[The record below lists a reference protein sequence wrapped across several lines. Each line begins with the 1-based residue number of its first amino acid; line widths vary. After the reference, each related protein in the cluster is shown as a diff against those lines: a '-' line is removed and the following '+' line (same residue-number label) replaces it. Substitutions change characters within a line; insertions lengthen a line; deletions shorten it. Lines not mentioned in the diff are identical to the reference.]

1 MMRWIAR
8 ALRAV
13 QRRRASRAIERNEAR
28 LHTGELYRMPTL
40 GTGLTLWGRAG
51 GSDHLVFVE
60 IFMRGD
66 YDVFHAGESPRNIV
80 DLGANVGYASAYFLA
95 RFPDARVLAIEPD
108 AANLAVARRNL
119 APFGDRVTLVEG
131 AVWSHRTGLCI
142 VREPDVGEWGITMRE
157 CRKGETA
164 DLVGMDMTDVIV
176 RAGDTEIDLLKIDIE
191 GGERALFGAKA
202 AHWLS
207 RVRMLIVEL
216 HDDAARRAFD
226 AATNGTPLSLPDSP
240 HDRVVVVRR

>member
-8 ALRAV
+8 KLRGA
-13 QRRRASRAIERNEAR
+13 RRRLAARAIDQNERR
-28 LHTGELYRMPTL
+28 LLKGEQYRMPTL

-51 GSDHLVFVE
+51 STDRFAFEE

-66 YDVFHAGESPRNIV
+66 YDVFHSDESPRNIV
-80 DLGANVGYASAYFLA
+80 DIGANVGYASAYFLA
-95 RFPDARVLAIEPD
+95 RFPDAHVLAVEPD
-108 AANLAVARRNL
+108 AGNLALARRNL

-142 VREPDVGEWGITMRE
+142 VREPDEGEWGITMRE
-157 CRKGETA
+157 CRSGEPA
-164 DLVGMDMTDVIV
+164 DLVGMDMTEVIA

-191 GGERALFGAKA
+191 GGERALFVADA
-202 AHWLS
+202 THWLS

-216 HDDAARRAFD
+216 HDDTARRAFNAVND
-226 AATNGTPLSLPDSP
+226 FASLTISA
-240 HDRVVVVRR
+240 HDGVVVARR